1 MATRRS
7 TTCPPSSCFFLLFV
21 CSPFF
26 SRVCFCSGRLFPFV
40 FCFVLFLALL
50 RCLFLFASVLW
61 LPLFAAGFLCL
72 RLPLYPPAD
81 LSAYFGRH
89 YILTGPGS
97 RFVNLRSPTS
107 GRPPSPLR
115 HDHSFWLRLS
125 FVVLFAQ
132 RQMDGCRCD
141 MSYYASYRP
150 CKSLLEDESR
160 HNSIV

>member
-1 MATRRS
+1 MATGRS
-7 TTCPPSSCFFLLFV
+7 TTCPPFPVFSSVRLLPLFLPDVFLFW
-21 CSPFF
+21 SSF
-26 SRVCFCSGRLFPFV
+26 SLCVLFGSVPCLSSLLVFVCFCPVAPPLRCWFSL
-40 FCFVLFLALL
+40 LALT
-50 RCLFLFASVLW
+50 S
-61 LPLFAAGFLCL
+61 LPPLLIY
-72 RLPLYPPAD
+72 LPTLVD
-81 LSAYFGRH
+81 

-150 CKSLLEDESR
+150 CKSLLDSR
-160 HNSIV
+160 MRVGTIV